1 MADDAPDDGSGGRT
15 AMVRLDRVSK
25 RFGDLVAVDE
35 VSLTVARGEM
45 LTLLGPSGCG
55 KTTLLN
61 LIAGFVEPSGGRIEI
76 AGHRVDEVPPHLRK
90 LGVVFQSYALF
101 PHLSVAQNVAF
112 GLRMRGV
119 PRAELRQRV
128 AAALDLVRLAG
139 LEERRPHQLSGGQ
152 QQRVALA
159 RALVIDPDVLLL
171 DEPLSALDKN
181 LRGQMQIELKD
192 IQRRVG
198 VTTIFVTHDQG
209 EALSLSDRIAVL
221 SHGVVQQV
229 ASPQEMYREPA
240 TGFVAAFVG
249 ETNRL
254 LGKVVDADRA
264 TARVALET
272 GEVCAVPLR
281 RMSPPETGRKVAV
294 YIRPE
299 AIALAPRAGNTRGNT
314 AAIRT
319 VVFQG
324 AYADLIVESEAG
336 PLLRVRMPA
345 GADRDWVA
353 GMKVTPVPD
362 WTAAHLFE
370 D

>member
-1 MADDAPDDGSGGRT
+1 MTDEAGETAAADP
-15 AMVRLDRVSK
+15 AMVRLERVSK
-25 RFGDLVAVDE
+25 RFGELVAVNE

-55 KTTLLN
+55 KSTLLN
-61 LIAGFVEPSGGRIEI
+61 LIAGFVDPSGGRIEI
-76 AGHRVDEVPPHLRK
+76 AGARVDEVPPHLRK

-101 PHLSVAQNVAF
+101 PHLSVAGNVAF
-112 GLRMRGV
+112 GLRMRRVG
-119 PRAELRQRV
+119 RAELRQRV
-128 AAALDLVRLAG
+128 AAALDLVRLGG
-139 LEERRPHQLSGGQ
+139 LEARRPHQLSGGQ

-181 LRGQMQIELKD
+181 LRSQMQIELKD

-198 VTTIFVTHDQG
+198 VTTIFVTHDQS

-229 ASPQEMYREPA
+229 ATPQEMYREPA
-240 TGFVAAFVG
+240 TSFVASFVG

-254 LGKVVDADRA
+254 AGKVVETDR
-264 TARVALET
+264 TLARVALES

-281 RMSPPETGRKVAV
+281 RMRPPEPGREVAV
-294 YIRPE
+294 FIRPE
-299 AIALAPRAGNTRGNT
+299 AISLAPRAGIARGNT
-314 AAIRT
+314 ASIRAI
-319 VVFQG
+319 VFQG
-324 AYADLIVESEAG
+324 AYADLILDCEGGTA
-336 PLLRVRMPA
+336 LRVRMPA
-345 GADRDWVA
+345 GADRDWAA